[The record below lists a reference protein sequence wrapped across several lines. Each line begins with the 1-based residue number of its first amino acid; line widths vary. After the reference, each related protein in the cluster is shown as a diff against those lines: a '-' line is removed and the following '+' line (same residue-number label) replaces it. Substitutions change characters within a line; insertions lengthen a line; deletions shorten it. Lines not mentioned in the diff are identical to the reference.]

1 MEQTALYIHIP
12 FCKQK
17 CLYCDF
23 PSFCNLEP
31 FMNDYVEALG
41 QELKTIK
48 DGKLIT
54 TIYIGGGT
62 PTYLNLEALIALKN
76 FIGMLNID
84 KGAEFTI
91 EGNPGTFTEE
101 KLKVLKAMGVNRLS
115 IGLQAVQ
122 DGLLKKMG
130 RIHNYEDFIKSY
142 NLARKLGF
150 DNINID
156 LMFGLPGQTN
166 EMWSE
171 TLETVIKLQPEH
183 LSCYSLILEEGT
195 AFYKLYSEEDLPSED
210 SVLKMYSHT
219 KKMLKENSYYQYEIS
234 NYSKIG
240 FECKHNLVY
249 WDLNSYIGV
258 GSSAHSYYKGV
269 RYRNEA
275 NVKKYIGNINNNQNT
290 VVEKYKNTIE
300 DDMEEFMFLGLRKI
314 EGISLKKFKNLFK
327 KDIYDIYADVINKYK
342 KEKLIVEDQGK
353 MRLSSRGIEIS
364 NYILSDFIIKV

>member
-1 MEQTALYIHIP
+1 MEEIALYIHIP

-17 CLYCDF
+17 CFYCDF

-31 FMNDYVEALG
+31 LMNDYIEALG
-41 QELKTIK
+41 KELKNIK
-48 DGKLIT
+48 DEQVMR
-54 TIYIGGGT
+54 TIFIGGGT
-62 PTYLNLEALIALKN
+62 PTYLNLKALIALKK
-76 FIGMLNID
+76 FIGILKIAE
-84 KGAEFTI
+84 GAEFTI

-101 KLKVLKAMGVNRLS
+101 KLKVLKSMGVNRLS

-122 DGLLKKMG
+122 DGLLKTLG
-130 RIHNYEDFIKSY
+130 RIHSYEDFVKSY
-142 NLARKLGF
+142 NMARNLGF

-166 EMWSE
+166 AMWSE
-171 TLETVIKLQPEH
+171 TLETVIRLQPEH

-195 AFYKLYSEEDLPSED
+195 AFSKLYNEEDLPSED
-210 SVLKMYSHT
+210 NILKMYLDT
-219 KKMLKENSYYQYEIS
+219 KRVLKENSYYQYEIS
-234 NYSKIG
+234 NFSKVG

-249 WDLNSYIGV
+249 WDLKSYIGV

-275 NVKKYIGNINNNQNT
+275 NVQKYIENINNGEST

-314 EGISLKKFKNLFK
+314 EGISLEKFKSIFK
-327 KDIYDIYADVINKYK
+327 KDIYSVYGDVINKYK
-342 KEKLIVEDQGK
+342 KENLIMEKAGR
-353 MRLSSRGIEIS
+353 MHLSSRGIEIS
-364 NYILSDFIIKV
+364 NYILCDFIIKI